1 MHPNGDSFHSSWPLS
16 DPHSGPI
23 PDFQTVSE
31 GEFSEVHLK
40 GCAKSDELV
49 ILRPSSAALSSRL
62 MTSTARLS
70 STAGFPAAA
79 ATPRSEGSGGGIRIS
94 RGGVVDAFTRDL
106 ELMEVIAAADA
117 VVNARGSGGR
127 GGLASTRL
135 LLDNPHGRSCRSRN
149 RDGTRSLFSRPPKR
163 RMVRMKR
170 TVLLS

>member
-1 MHPNGDSFHSSWPLS
+1 MHRVTKESGLPDSANGSMAKDTEPLGS
-16 DPHSGPI
+16 TTKGGRHVGLDKMCLLM
-23 PDFQTVSE
+23 
-31 GEFSEVHLK
+31 EVHLK

-49 ILRPSSAALSSRL
+49 ILWPSSAALSSRL

-79 ATPRSEGSGGGIRIS
+79 ATPRSEGLGGGTRIS

-127 GGLASTRL
+127 GGLVGTRL
-135 LLDNPHGRSCRSRN
+135 LLDNPNGRSCRSRN
-149 RDGTRSLFSRPPKR
+149 RGGTRSLFSRSSKEGW
-163 RMVRMKR
+163 
-170 TVLLS
+170 